1 MCRNIRVLYNFE
13 PPTTDDEIR
22 AAALQYVRKV
32 SGLRAPSAADA
43 AAFERAVL
51 EVGATTARLLDSLRA
66 RTVTRTREQER
77 EKARARG
84 ERRVGRQP
92 PARP

>member
-1 MCRNIRVLYNFE
+1 MCRNIRVLYHFE

-32 SGLRAPSAADA
+32 SGLRRP
-43 AAFERAVL
+43 AAFDGAAFQRAV
-51 EVGATTARLLDSLRA
+51 EDVAGATQRLLGALRA
-66 RTVTRTREQER
+66 RTAVRTREQER

-84 ERRVGRQP
+84 VRRAGAGRVP
-92 PARP
+92 G